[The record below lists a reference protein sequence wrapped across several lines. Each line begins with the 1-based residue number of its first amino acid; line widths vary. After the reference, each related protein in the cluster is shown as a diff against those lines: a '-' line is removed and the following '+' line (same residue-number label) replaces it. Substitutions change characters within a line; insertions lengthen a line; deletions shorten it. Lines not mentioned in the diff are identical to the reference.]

1 MVYKER
7 ISNDIK
13 DSKTKQIWEE
23 IIIAFEGGGSDGI
36 RMLLDK
42 RAGEFL
48 DNYDVVLEELKGLL

>member
-23 IIIAFEGGGSDGI
+23 IIIAFEDGGSDSI

>member
-23 IIIAFEGGGSDGI
+23 IIIAFEDGGSDGI